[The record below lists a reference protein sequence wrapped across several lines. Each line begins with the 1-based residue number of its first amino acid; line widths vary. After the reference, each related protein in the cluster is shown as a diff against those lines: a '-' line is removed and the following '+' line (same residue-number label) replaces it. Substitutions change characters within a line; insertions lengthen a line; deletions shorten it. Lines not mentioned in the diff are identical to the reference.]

1 LPFIQP
7 IKSNRLVRDLFTLFF
22 NKGTGFALDAH
33 NAESSG
39 QKQAFTPE
47 TLKNRTYMF
56 QFQDISIKRKLRLI
70 IMVASTVALLLVS
83 AGFVTYELVTF
94 RQTMTRDLSTLAEVI
109 GNESTSAL
117 SFGDQDRAGEILG
130 GLKAKKHIVAAA
142 LYEANGHLLAQY
154 QPTNTAADSFP
165 AKPEKAGSRVENNNL
180 ILFQEIHLQGDLVGT
195 LYLKSDM
202 EEMSDRLRRY
212 AAIILLFMLAST
224 VITYFL
230 SSALQRVISRPVF
243 HLAETARTVSVD
255 KNYSVRATKH
265 GNDELGQLIDGFNE
279 MLSQIQERDVALNL
293 SQQKM
298 EALVNSI
305 DGIVWERTPDRTR
318 FTFVSRQSED
328 ILGYEPQAWLAKP
341 NFWEEKLEPQEAA
354 KAIQTGHDLAARR
367 QPYSYEYQMIAA
379 DGRTVWIRESGT
391 VLVEK
396 GQPVAMRGIF
406 QDITRQKL
414 NEKQLDKLN
423 RQLMDNSRQAGMA
436 EVATGVLHNVGN
448 VLNSV
453 SVSATLVVER
463 LGRLK
468 VENLRRATA
477 LLREQNGHLVEFLT
491 TDPKGKVLPEY
502 LVTVTD
508 QLAGQQAKLIAQ
520 MSSVGQHIE
529 HIKEI
534 VAMQQNYAK
543 VSGVCEN
550 LPAAGLVEDALRM
563 NAAAFDRHHI
573 EVVREF
579 ADNTPP
585 MHVDRHKVLQ
595 ILINLLRNAK
605 YAMDAQIGHTKRLVV
620 RVGMASPDRV
630 KITIADNGIGIAP
643 EHLTG
648 IFNHG
653 FTTKKDGHG
662 FGLHSGANA
671 AKEMGGTLIAH
682 SDGPGKGA
690 EFTLELPTTASAK
703 QEELPATR
711 SKI

>member
-1 LPFIQP
+1 
-7 IKSNRLVRDLFTLFF
+7 
-22 NKGTGFALDAH
+22 
-33 NAESSG
+33 
-39 QKQAFTPE
+39 
-47 TLKNRTYMF
+47 MF

-396 GQPVAMRGIF
+396 GQPAAMRGIF

-423 RQLMDNSRQAGMA
+423 RQLIDTSRQAGMA

-468 VENLRRATA
+468 VDNLRRATA
-477 LLREQNGHLVEFLT
+477 LLREQNGRLAEFLT
-491 TDPKGKVLPEY
+491 TDPKGKVIPEY
-502 LVTVTD
+502 LATVTD
-508 QLAGQQAKLIAQ
+508 QLAGQQTKLIAQ
-520 MSSVGQHIE
+520 MNSVGQHIE

-534 VAMQQNYAK
+534 VAMQQSYAK

-550 LPAAGLVEDALRM
+550 LAAAGLVEDALRM

-585 MHVDRHKVLQ
+585 VHVDRHKVLQ
-595 ILINLLRNAK
+595 ILINILRNAK
-605 YAMDAQIGHTKRLVV
+605 YAMDAKGGKDKRLVV

-630 KITIADNGIGIAP
+630 KIIIADNGVGIAP
-643 EHLTG
+643 DNLTS

-671 AKEMGGTLIAH
+671 AKEMGGTLTAH

-690 EFTLELPTTASAK
+690 EFNLELPTTASAR
-703 QEELPATR
+703 QEEPPATP
-711 SKI
+711 SKT